1 MKRTFGRKLTVSATI
16 FSLAMVVSAFGQP
29 NPSPSDSMN
38 PADHSIRQ
46 AASDTGNAVV
56 EVYNGAAT
64 ELRDTKIT
72 AQVKSALHG
81 DSATEHSY
89 IHIHTATGVVT
100 LTGQVP
106 SNAVATRAKQLTQSI
121 AGVREVD
128 NDLSISG
135 KSAVAQHTDLMLEI
149 VFSVLRQP
157 QSTSN

>member
-1 MKRTFGRKLTVSATI
+1 MKFTFGRKLTVSGTI
-16 FSLAMVVSAFGQP
+16 FTLAMVASAFGQS
-29 NPSPSDSMN
+29 NPSPSASMN
-38 PADHSIRQ
+38 AAGHSIRQ

-81 DSATEHSY
+81 DNATEHSY
-89 IHIHTATGVVT
+89 IHVHTGTGVVT

-106 SNAVATRAKQLTQSI
+106 SNAVATRAEQLTQSI

-128 NDLSISG
+128 NDLSISEKG
-135 KSAVAQHTDLMLEI
+135 AVDQHTDLMLEI
-149 VFSVLRQP
+149 VLSVLKQP